1 MPLRTDSSWLTVRC
15 SSVTEDAPSNA
26 PSSISDTLLLLRLL
40 WRGESRLGW
49 GALPRP
55 HPEPCLPQVPLNTL

>member
-15 SSVTEDAPSNA
+15 SSLTEDAPSNA

-40 WRGESRLGW
+40 WKGESRLGQ
-49 GALPRP
+49 GFC
-55 HPEPCLPQVPLNTL
+55 PEPCFP